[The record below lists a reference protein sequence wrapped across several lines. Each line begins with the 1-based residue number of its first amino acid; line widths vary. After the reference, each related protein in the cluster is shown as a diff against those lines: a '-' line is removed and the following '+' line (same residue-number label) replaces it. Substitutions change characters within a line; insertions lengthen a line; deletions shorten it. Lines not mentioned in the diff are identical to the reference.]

1 MRQSKKQ
8 PTTETVS
15 PALDPHVEALRGR
28 VTEPAVDPILS
39 VIAESQGLMPAVRR
53 ARRAPDVGF
62 GRPVEEDVAADA
74 LWLHFRGTVLKTS
87 PTTAAGAVALAR
99 HVLAFNRSEGRVL
112 EEKDLTRALILIAAA
127 SAA

>member
-1 MRQSKKQ
+1 MRQSSKQ
-8 PTTETVS
+8 QITDS
-15 PALDPHVEALRGR
+15 LA
-28 VTEPAVDPILS
+28 DPIHA

-53 ARRAPDVGF
+53 ARRAPDVGLD
-62 GRPVEEDVAADA
+62 RPVEEDVAVDA

-112 EEKDLTRALILIAAA
+112 DEKDLTRALILIAAA